1 MSHQVR
7 AIKRYSFAFKQ
18 KVVLEIENG
27 QLTIGQAQSLYGIA
41 GAATIQGWLKKLG
54 KAHLLNTVVR
64 IETTD
69 EVSRLKQLTQANRC
83 LESALA
89 QAHLKIMALE
99 STLTEAG
106 RLYGEDFKKKFAT
119 PALAS

>member
-1 MSHQVR
+1 MSHQAR
-7 AIKRYSFAFKQ
+7 TIKRYSLAFKQ

-27 QLTIGQAQSLYGIA
+27 QMTIGQAQSLYGIT
-41 GAATIQGWLKKLG
+41 GAETIHGWLKKLG
-54 KAHLLNTVVR
+54 KAHLLNTVLR

-99 STLTEAG
+99 SMLTEAG
-106 RLYGEDFKKKFAT
+106 RLYGEDFKKKFDT
-119 PALAS
+119 PALAP